1 MMMAQSLFMALKQ
14 TDPACIIDVL
24 APVWSLPLLTLM
36 PEVNKGVVNPFGH
49 GEFNFF
55 GRLKFGRQL
64 RKENYDQAIVLP
76 GSWKS
81 ALIPFF
87 AGIPKRTGYF
97 GECRIGFLNDIRK
110 LDKTKLVMTVQ
121 RFVALG
127 LDPNAILPPAYS
139 SPHLLTLEEN
149 RQAVLKKFGLKASQ
163 KILVLCPGAEFG
175 SSKRWPP
182 AHFAAIADAKLK
194 ENWQVWLL
202 GSEKDKPAAAFINQA
217 ADGQCRDFIG
227 ATSLSEAV
235 HLLTFADAVVTNDSG
250 LMHIAAAL
258 NKKIVALYGSTP
270 SEFTPPLCED
280 AHIVS
285 LNLSCSP
292 CRKRICPLYP
302 PDHLE
307 HNKCLTGIRPEK
319 VLELIQG

>member
-49 GEFNFF
+49 GELNVL

-110 LDKTKLVMTVQ
+110 LDKTKLLMTVQ

-127 LDPNAILPPAYS
+127 LNPNAIIPP
-139 SPHLLTLEEN
+139 PN
-149 RQAVLKKFGLKASQ
+149 R
-163 KILVLCPGAEFG
+163 
-175 SSKRWPP
+175 
-182 AHFAAIADAKLK
+182 
-194 ENWQVWLL
+194 
-202 GSEKDKPAAAFINQA
+202 
-217 ADGQCRDFIG
+217 
-227 ATSLSEAV
+227 
-235 HLLTFADAVVTNDSG
+235 
-250 LMHIAAAL
+250 
-258 NKKIVALYGSTP
+258 
-270 SEFTPPLCED
+270 
-280 AHIVS
+280 
-285 LNLSCSP
+285 
-292 CRKRICPLYP
+292 
-302 PDHLE
+302 
-307 HNKCLTGIRPEK
+307 
-319 VLELIQG
+319 